1 MINEDGS
8 PNTAHTTNPVPCI
21 FISAKADKYHIKDG
35 KLADIAPTI
44 LNRMSISIPEEM
56 DGDILLEEK

>member
-8 PNTAHTTNPVPCI
+8 PNTAHTLNLVPF
-21 FISAKADKYHIKDG
+21 FIIDNDWEGTIKPG

-44 LNRMSISIPEEM
+44 LTIMKLEIPGEM
-56 DGDILLEEK
+56 TGNILIN